1 SMRFTYFN
9 IFIILIFIS
18 GCSSSHQ
25 EATNRSPAQLQE
37 PVAQEQPAP
46 ESEPLAP
53 APDLLSEAR
62 RWTPQFIPTGFA
74 SGIMLEFTGLKSSA
88 KLNARYSGIELARM
102 KPDSSLPPVLK
113 LTSTINDLRQAF
125 FRVRPG
131 LYLVRQTRAWAEQTV
146 VKEVEVRD
154 GNYSVVMFD
163 VINPRAPKAQ
173 TLTDSNSTR

>member
-1 SMRFTYFN
+1 MRFTYFY
-9 IFIILIFIS
+9 ILIILIFIS

-25 EATNRSPAQLQE
+25 DAPTRSQSQD
-37 PVAQEQPAP
+37 PVAQDQPVQ

-53 APDLLSEAR
+53 VPDLLSEAR
-62 RWTPQFIPTGFA
+62 QWTPQFIPTGFA
-74 SGIMLEFTGLKSSA
+74 SGIMLEFTGLKANA

-102 KPDSSLPPVLK
+102 RPDSSLPPVLK

-125 FRVRPG
+125 FKVRPG

-154 GNYSVVMFD
+154 GSYSVVMFD
-163 VINPRAPKAQ
+163 VLNPRAPKSQ